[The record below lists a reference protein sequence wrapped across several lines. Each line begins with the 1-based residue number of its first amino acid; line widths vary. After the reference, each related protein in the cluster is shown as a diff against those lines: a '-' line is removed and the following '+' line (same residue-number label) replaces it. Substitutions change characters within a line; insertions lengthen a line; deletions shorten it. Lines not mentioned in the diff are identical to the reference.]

1 MAAFVVYSENENSLT
16 GHGYWCEGRGWVK
29 RRRRQL
35 SSFARSPHFSLP
47 YSVGNDARWL
57 VCTGSSL
64 RQSLGLKLDAAV
76 LSRMTLPKQPITRLA
91 ATVEGQQCPST
102 SINPLGRPVGA
113 HDVCKVHMEVEN
125 LNRLFKSARLVKA
138 NGYPRCHTH

>member
-29 RRRRQL
+29 AKEATVFLRKK
-35 SSFARSPHFSLP
+35 PTFSLP
-47 YSVGNDARWL
+47 HSVGNDARWL

-76 LSRMTLPKQPITRLA
+76 LSRMTLPKQPIYA
-91 ATVEGQQCPST
+91 
-102 SINPLGRPVGA
+102 
-113 HDVCKVHMEVEN
+113 
-125 LNRLFKSARLVKA
+125 
-138 NGYPRCHTH
+138 